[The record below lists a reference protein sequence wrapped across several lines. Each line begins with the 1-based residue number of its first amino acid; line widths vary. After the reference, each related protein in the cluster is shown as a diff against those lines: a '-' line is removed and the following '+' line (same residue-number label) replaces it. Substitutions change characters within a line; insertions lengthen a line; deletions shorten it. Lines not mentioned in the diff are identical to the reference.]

1 MINKN
6 TKDGNRLNSLLS
18 KSKLFCVCVFF
29 LVQSFKAQITV
40 GEGAIFYSE
49 KEIVIHQEEKSSP
62 ISSAKIYVS
71 SQAQISNGHLIS
83 GDIEVIDEIDS
94 KKEKDTPK
102 AVVLKEPQEPQEAKI
117 AKVDKIAPQKV
128 DVDTPI
134 FNSLE
139 SSTSI
144 VFNKTFSEKIVS
156 ASSFQFKHFINKEF
170 FASSNWFVSKELKSI
185 NLSVADFFCNIYSL
199 TFLVRPPPF
208 LV

>member
-6 TKDGNRLNSLLS
+6 TKDGNRLNSLLL

-29 LVQSFKAQITV
+29 LVQSFKAQLTV

-102 AVVLKEPQEPQEAKI
+102 AVVLKEPQEAKI
-117 AKVDKIAPQKV
+117 AKVDKIAPQKI
-128 DVDTPI
+128 DVDTPK

-170 FASSNWFVSKELKSI
+170 FASSNRFVSKELKSI
-185 NLSVADFFCNIYSL
+185 NLYVADFFCNIYSL